1 MGLKQ
6 LFAKPFQDSARVN
19 REVILSM
26 LRPLTG
32 RFLELGPGAAPL
44 LDQLPHVARE
54 DKLVVEFPG
63 VIDFC
68 RQKGFTCFAQD
79 LGTERWAVPDESVDV
94 VLSSQVLEH
103 IPNTDHVMLETWR
116 VLKPGGYVLVSVP
129 NQTALAYV
137 LMMLLTFNPPMNMVS
152 DRYYGLG
159 CPFSSRRFQHSAEF
173 GSAGHGHLRLFAMRA
188 MLDLMKVYGFAV
200 TASHGGTTGL
210 PLLGRWFAR
219 IFPYYGLLTIVLA
232 RKPEG
237 SGDET
242 CSTARNSSPT
252 SSWK

>member
-1 MGLKQ
+1 MGIKNL
-6 LFAKPFQDSARVN
+6 LAKPFRDSARIN
-19 REVILSM
+19 REVILGM
-26 LRPLTG
+26 LRPLKG

-44 LDQLPHVARE
+44 LDQLPHVALA

-63 VIDFC
+63 VIDCC
-68 RQKGFTCFAQD
+68 REKGFTCFAQD
-79 LGTERWAVPDESVDV
+79 LGTERWAVPDASVDV

-103 IPNTDHVMLETWR
+103 IPDTDHVMLETWR

-129 NQTALAYV
+129 NQTALVYV

-152 DRYYGLG
+152 DRYHGLG
-159 CPFSSRRFQHSAEF
+159 CPFSSRRFHRSAE
-173 GSAGHGHLRLFAMRA
+173 SAGHGHLRLFAMRA

-200 TASHGGTTGL
+200 VARHGGTTGL

-219 IFPYYGLLTIVLA
+219 IIPYYGLFTIVLA
-232 RKPEG
+232 RKPQG
-237 SGDET
+237 SGGGT
-242 CSTARNSSPT
+242 SSTARNSSPT